1 MSLSEDALLPAHHVN
16 EFDASQYDTGSNL
29 GLEAEHAPM
38 RRLMQQSL
46 TQQALHSLKIA
57 VSAEQEHN
65 RIANTAKP
73 LKKEVP

>member
-1 MSLSEDALLPAHHVN
+1 MLPAHHVN